1 MTSLFFFTGLVLVAL
16 SLQLHVPRIWG
27 QVGGAV
33 AGLANM
39 LVSSYALHLLAL
51 DVIVASALAVAL
63 DDPRALGLHAVAWA
77 LLGLHLV
84 RRHTSAPL
92 EVRPTPWLEA
102 GASPW
107 STWWANVLMR
117 RSSLDEVEV
126 TRGLVYRR
134 VAGVS
139 LRLDVYRPKGGELC
153 PSLVYFHGGGW
164 VAGNR
169 RLSRFLLPR
178 LAAAGWTTFAVS
190 YRLAPRF
197 ALPAALED
205 AKAAVA
211 WIREHGT
218 ELGAMPG
225 RPIVWGESA
234 GGHLAALLA
243 LTPGEPRW
251 QPGFESADTFVRGA
265 LLFAPV
271 ADLVGPFERG
281 EQPGLRRLLERL
293 AVGRPYRSNRQLY
306 RALDPMR
313 CELRDVP
320 PVLLVQGMAD
330 ALVPRESSQRLA
342 RRLREAG
349 GDVQLLELPG
359 MPHAF
364 EVVPSP
370 VQERVLQHAL
380 AFLDEIENSRALI
393 RGRPAT

>member
-1 MTSLFFFTGLVLVAL
+1 M
-16 SLQLHVPRIWG
+16 
-27 QVGGAV
+27 
-33 AGLANM
+33 
-39 LVSSYALHLLAL
+39 
-51 DVIVASALAVAL
+51 
-63 DDPRALGLHAVAWA
+63 
-77 LLGLHLV
+77 
-84 RRHTSAPL
+84 
-92 EVRPTPWLEA
+92 RP
-102 GASPW
+102 
-107 STWWANVLMR
+107 
-117 RSSLDEVEV
+117 SSLDEVEV

-164 VAGNR
+164 VAGHR

-197 ALPAALED
+197 PLPAALED

-211 WIREHGT
+211 WIREHGV

-251 QPGFESADTFVRGA
+251 QPGFEEADTFVSGA

-271 ADLVGPFERG
+271 ADLVGTFERG
-281 EQPGLRRLLERL
+281 EHPGLRMLLERL
-293 AVGRPYRSNRQLY
+293 AVGRPYRSNRELY
-306 RALDPMR
+306 RALDPVC

-320 PVLLVQGMAD
+320 PVLLVQGTAD
-330 ALVPRESSQRLA
+330 TLVPRQSSQRLA

-359 MPHAF
+359 MPHGF

-370 VQERVLQHAL
+370 VQERVLQRAL
-380 AFLDEIENSRALI
+380 AFLDELENSRALI
-393 RGRPAT
+393 RGRPVG